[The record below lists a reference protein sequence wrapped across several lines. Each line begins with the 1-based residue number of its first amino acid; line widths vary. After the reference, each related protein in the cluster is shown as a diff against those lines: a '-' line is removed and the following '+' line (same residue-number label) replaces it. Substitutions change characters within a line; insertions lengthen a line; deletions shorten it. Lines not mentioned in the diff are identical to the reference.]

1 MRIFGVI
8 FLAIFIIGCAP
19 KTPQFQTTFEILI
32 KSKQF
37 KYNDKC
43 FISKFDDHLKLQ
55 IYNAGVVLVE
65 LEVYDEKICKN
76 YICVSSKAFNAENFG
91 ENYKNDFLKNILSEA
106 LNSDVNFEDKENKIK
121 IEITKDGI

>member
-1 MRIFGVI
+1 M
-8 FLAIFIIGCAP
+8 AIFIIGCAP

-32 KSKQF
+32 KSKKF

-76 YICVSSKAFNAENFG
+76 YMCVSSEAFNAENFG
-91 ENYKNDFLKNILSEA
+91 EHYKNDFLKNILSEA

-121 IEITKDGI
+121 IEITKDRI